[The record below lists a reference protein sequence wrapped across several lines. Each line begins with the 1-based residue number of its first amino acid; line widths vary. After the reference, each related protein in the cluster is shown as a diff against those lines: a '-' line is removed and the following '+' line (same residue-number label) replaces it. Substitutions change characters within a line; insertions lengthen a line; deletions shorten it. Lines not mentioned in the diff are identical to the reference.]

1 MTNSILNRGDDSARV
16 IIVPSSGWSSYKF
29 AKDNLNRLLK
39 QKEENGKDVYVQYYG
54 DSDPSGERM
63 SAEDSKMVTL
73 LEDNDIHL
81 EKIAITEQ
89 TIEDFD
95 MENLKEIRDPNTLH
109 KLEDNPNYNWFTER
123 HNGEIWQIE
132 IDALQLDLE
141 PFRELV
147 LSNVNKHFNERIHKA
162 MLKKVKTAYSTDNIK

>member
-1 MTNSILNRGDDSARV
+1 M
-16 IIVPSSGWSSYKF
+16 
-29 AKDNLNRLLK
+29 
-39 QKEENGKDVYVQYYG
+39 VQYYG

-89 TIEDFD
+89 TIRDFD

-162 MLKKVKTAYSTDNIK
+162 MLKSIDNIK

>member
-1 MTNSILNRGDDSARV
+1 MSARV
-16 IIVPSSGWSSYKF
+16 IVVPSSGWSSYKF

-95 MENLKEIRDPNTLH
+95 MGNLKEIRDP
-109 KLEDNPNYNWFTER
+109 FT
-123 HNGEIWQIE
+123 
-132 IDALQLDLE
+132 
-141 PFRELV
+141 
-147 LSNVNKHFNERIHKA
+147 
-162 MLKKVKTAYSTDNIK
+162 